1 VSGLLLDTNVVSAL
15 RTPDRQDEPF
25 QRWASQLDAGD
36 CSISVFTW
44 MELRTGVLKKI
55 QTDPAQGKLLA
66 GWLHAMHDQFAART
80 IPFDDGT
87 AEIAASLWLLRLRGS
102 IDTLIAATA
111 LAWGLT
117 LVTRNISDF
126 ADVPGLTTVNPWE

>member
-1 VSGLLLDTNVVSAL
+1 M
-15 RTPDRQDEPF
+15 
-25 QRWASQLDAGD
+25 DAGN

-44 MELRTGVLKKI
+44 MELRTGVLKKM
-55 QTDPAQGKLLA
+55 QSDPAQGKLLTA
-66 GWLHAMHDQFAART
+66 WLQAMRDQFATRT

-87 AEIAASLWLLRLRGS
+87 AEVAASLWLLRPRGS

-117 LVTRNISDF
+117 LVTRNVSDF
-126 ADVPGLTTVNPWE
+126 ADIAGLTTVNPWD

>member
-25 QRWASQLDAGD
+25 QRWASRMDAGN

-44 MELRTGVLKKI
+44 MELRTGVLKKM
-55 QTDPAQGKLLA
+55 QSDPAQGKLLTA
-66 GWLHAMHDQFAART
+66 WLQAMRDQFATRT

-87 AEIAASLWLLRLRGS
+87 AEVAASLWLLRPRGS

-117 LVTRNISDF
+117 LVTRNVSDF
-126 ADVPGLTTVNPWE
+126 ADIAGLTTVNPWD